1 MKRYTLMVTAMAVL
15 LAGCGKLENA
25 ESAEM
30 SSQGSEKSS
39 AESIADDSIA
49 DESVADDTE
58 VTGDETK
65 VISTDD
71 VRASTSSVNL
81 YGDDLR
87 SRIPAAKEFYDLVMQ
102 AKENTEISE
111 MSAMTKVLNVGFNVG
126 GEEYILAYTANNVFA
141 WAQRSDSAVKHFK
154 PDDETSSQLRDMML
168 TYSALGYVLED
179 ENYTVSPEHY
189 ETHYITDLAAEISDP
204 YCEVR
209 TNYIDERTSAEYII
223 QTDGSSKYYLQR
235 TDERTD
241 AVIDD
246 APYYQ
251 DLSFYEY
258 FTDGSGKSYCR
269 YDSDDVYYNGDECSA
284 DFDIMPL
291 PQDIAENDEYLYSFD
306 IDTESGSQLTV
317 EVWSGSAG
325 KDYLLIENGA
335 LKAEW
340 SELEYLGMTLM
351 DGFRTEQ
358 AESGEIDEM
367 IAHAEEHLVK
377 KDTMTQDEML
387 LDNEGL
393 LEYDTVRYHLFD
405 LSDIEVGREVE
416 PTGVVEEWR
425 DYISS
430 SDKPY
435 TLEFRWAGAGRNEY
449 QLSTTD
455 GKNFYYR
462 HDMEIHEN
470 DPGEDLGSEEWLVD
484 DRLFQAI
491 YKTAEYPVRDA
502 YEYPLSDYDE
512 TPRLV
517 SDLLFENEKYDEDY
531 AGSCVRAYEVTVG
544 GEQYICEEWSL
555 YLDRLWK
562 VYIKDGNIV
571 AWEGDFY
578 NEPTVNTVIR
588 LEKTAETDLIQIP
601 QDASVRTFID

>member
-1 MKRYTLMVTAMAVL
+1 
-15 LAGCGKLENA
+15 
-25 ESAEM
+25 
-30 SSQGSEKSS
+30 
-39 AESIADDSIA
+39 
-49 DESVADDTE
+49 
-58 VTGDETK
+58 
-65 VISTDD
+65 
-71 VRASTSSVNL
+71 
-81 YGDDLR
+81 
-87 SRIPAAKEFYDLVMQ
+87 
-102 AKENTEISE
+102 
-111 MSAMTKVLNVGFNVG
+111 
-126 GEEYILAYTANNVFA
+126 
-141 WAQRSDSAVKHFK
+141 
-154 PDDETSSQLRDMML
+154 
-168 TYSALGYVLED
+168 
-179 ENYTVSPEHY
+179 
-189 ETHYITDLAAEISDP
+189 
-204 YCEVR
+204 
-209 TNYIDERTSAEYII
+209 
-223 QTDGSSKYYLQR
+223 
-235 TDERTD
+235 
-241 AVIDD
+241 
-246 APYYQ
+246 
-251 DLSFYEY
+251 
-258 FTDGSGKSYCR
+258 
-269 YDSDDVYYNGDECSA
+269 
-284 DFDIMPL
+284 
-291 PQDIAENDEYLYSFD
+291 
-306 IDTESGSQLTV
+306 
-317 EVWSGSAG
+317 
-325 KDYLLIENGA
+325 
-335 LKAEW
+335 
-340 SELEYLGMTLM
+340 
-351 DGFRTEQ
+351 
-358 AESGEIDEM
+358 
-367 IAHAEEHLVK
+367 
-377 KDTMTQDEML
+377 ML

-470 DPGEDLGSEEWLVD
+470 DPCENLGSEEWLVD
-484 DRLFQAI
+484 DRVFQAI
-491 YKTAEYPVRDA
+491 YKTAEYPVREA

-601 QDASVRTFID
+601 QDASVRTFVD